1 MDIPLAFGLGAM
13 GPSGLFVLIDGS
25 SACGG
30 GGLLMR
36 CKSCG
41 GLVSVMWDNYWGEA
55 PAKEK
60 VVGETSTWVVENN
73 IM

>member
-13 GPSGLFVLIDGS
+13 DPSGLFVLIDGS
-25 SACGG
+25 SACGD

-41 GLVSVMWDNYWGEA
+41 AWFQ
-55 PAKEK
+55 
-60 VVGETSTWVVENN
+60 
-73 IM
+73 

>member
-1 MDIPLAFGLGAM
+1 MWRWRTVDAVQEL
-13 GPSGLFVLIDGS
+13 
-25 SACGG
+25 
-30 GGLLMR
+30 R
-36 CKSCG
+36 
-41 GLVSVMWDNYWGEA
+41 GLVSVMWDDYWDEA